1 MVRRAGR
8 LFSDFARGV
17 RDDIGRLSAQVQAS
31 TSRDDIISG
40 LYTYRIREPGHS
52 LTIHLRIEP
61 DRTGLLF
68 INATETIYLSPTE
81 AEMAKLALDEV
92 PVQQALGHLRA
103 YYHHIPARRL
113 KDDFR
118 RICDL
123 VDKLKA
129 PIAGCRVC
137 QLGLDQPAP
146 FSIRSQAPYK
156 ADLALHYAC
165 NNACSHCYNEP
176 GRKTMPSLP
185 LAGWRR
191 VLTKLYD
198 IGVPYIIFTGGEPT
212 LYPALV
218 DLVSYAEN
226 LGQITGLNT
235 NGRRLAR
242 AGFAAEL
249 LKAGLDHVQV
259 TINSHRR
266 DLHNRI
272 VGAEAF
278 DETVSGI
285 QTCLET
291 GLHTLTNTTLITDNA
306 DEALDI
312 VDFLHALGIRT
323 FAMNGMIYSGCG
335 ARHPAA
341 LTDNQVAPVLR
352 KVQQRAEHHDMRF
365 LWYTPTRYC
374 HMSPLDLGLGI
385 HFCNAAEYSVCVE
398 PNGDVLPC
406 QSYYESAGNM
416 LTDPWQRIWDSQL
429 FRSFRFRREQP
440 EQANLPEEC
449 RDCEMLDT
457 CAGGC
462 PLERREHDAP
472 TSYAVTS

>member
-31 TSRDDIISG
+31 TSRDEILRG
-40 LYTYRIREPGHS
+40 LYSYRVREPGHS
-52 LTIHLRIEP
+52 LTIHLRIEA

-68 INATETIYLSPTE
+68 INATETIHLSPTQ
-81 AEMAKLALDEV
+81 AEMAKLALEQV
-92 PVQQALGHLRA
+92 PRLQALGRLRA
-103 YYHHIPARRL
+103 YYPQVPARRL
-113 KDDFR
+113 ADDFDR
-118 RICDL
+118 FSET
-123 VDKLKA
+123 VEKLKA
-129 PIAGCRVC
+129 PTEGCRVC
-137 QLGLDQPAP
+137 ELDIEQPAP
-146 FSIRSQAPYK
+146 FSVRPQAPYK

-176 GRKTMPSLP
+176 GRRTMPSLP
-185 LAGWRR
+185 LADWRR
-191 VLTKLYD
+191 VLTKLYA

-212 LYPALV
+212 LHPALP
-218 DLVSYAEN
+218 DLVSYAEH

-235 NGRRLAR
+235 NGRRLAEP
-242 AGFAAEL
+242 GFAPAL
-249 LKAGLDHVQV
+249 LEAGLDHVQV

-278 DETVSGI
+278 DETVAGI
-285 QTCLET
+285 EASLEA
-291 GLHTLTNTTLITDNA
+291 GLHTLTNTTLTADNA
-306 DEALDI
+306 HEALDI

-341 LTDNQVAPVLR
+341 LTDDELEPILR
-352 KVQQRAEHHDMRF
+352 RVQQRAAHHDMRF

-374 HMSPLDLGLGI
+374 HMAPLDLGLGI
-385 HFCNAAEYSVCVE
+385 RCCNAAEYSICVE

-406 QSYYESAGNM
+406 QSYYEPAGNI
-416 LTDPWQRIWDSQL
+416 LAEPWERIWDSEL

-440 EQANLPEEC
+440 DEAKLPEEC
-449 RDCEMLDT
+449 WDCELLDI

-462 PLERREHDAP
+462 PLERREHDMAKP
-472 TSYAVTS
+472 CALTS